1 MQAQRILETVLYAE
15 NLDDTAAFYE
25 RVLQLQPRARE
36 AGRHVFFRCGEG
48 MFLLFNPK
56 NTESHQVIIGSAEV
70 PLHGSH
76 GPGHVAFRMEEAE
89 IPAWRAWLG
98 EQGVHIESE
107 VTWPQGGHSLYFRDP
122 AGNVVELATPR
133 IWGLT

>member
-36 AGRHVFFRCGEG
+36 TGRHVFFQCDEG

-56 NTESHQVIIGSAEV
+56 NTESHQVIIGGAEV

-76 GPGHVAFRMEEAE
+76 GPGHVAFRLEEAE
-89 IPAWRAWLG
+89 TPAWRAWLA
-98 EQGVHIESE
+98 EQGVTIESE
-107 VTWPQGGHSLYFRDP
+107 VTWP
-122 AGNVVELATPR
+122 
-133 IWGLT
+133 